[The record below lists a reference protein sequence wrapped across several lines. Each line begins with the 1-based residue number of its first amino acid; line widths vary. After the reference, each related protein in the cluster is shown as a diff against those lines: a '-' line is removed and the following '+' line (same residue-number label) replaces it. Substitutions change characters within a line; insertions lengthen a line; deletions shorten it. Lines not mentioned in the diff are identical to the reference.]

1 MLPEVL
7 IYFPI
12 DELEKR
18 LDVPVIQSRT
28 IDEPDH
34 LIVQGNYSIDHLDK
48 CEPHYY
54 LSVRGSSDDFTLD
67 NLMKLED
74 FDTLFRE
81 DYILSNDPY
90 EIEKHL
96 GIISAQT
103 IYEMNYSVSLKAN
116 KFSLAYPHIQILC
129 SKMFSGTGMR
139 PITPYGFEGTEGVN
153 PLDKLSYQNY
163 TRHLSNEPL
172 RVPHKFPVKGLIT
185 STLLGA
191 KYRYGSNYAR
201 FEVNEDARQAIIDAC
216 SEARTKQYYD
226 SCYAGID
233 FYGVGHV
240 KHIKSGISR
249 TLETREILDVDF

>member
-1 MLPEVL
+1 MVTEGSPSDKTISHFNNNINDLMKARIKGIKGVDAIDVKSVKVTDVIKFACYDSSTDTTRLYVLPEVL

-103 IYEMNYSVSLKAN
+103 IYEMNYSV
-116 KFSLAYPHIQILC
+116 
-129 SKMFSGTGMR
+129 
-139 PITPYGFEGTEGVN
+139 
-153 PLDKLSYQNY
+153 
-163 TRHLSNEPL
+163 
-172 RVPHKFPVKGLIT
+172 
-185 STLLGA
+185 
-191 KYRYGSNYAR
+191 
-201 FEVNEDARQAIIDAC
+201 
-216 SEARTKQYYD
+216 
-226 SCYAGID
+226 
-233 FYGVGHV
+233 
-240 KHIKSGISR
+240 
-249 TLETREILDVDF
+249 